1 MGRNTTIATLTDF
14 GTRDGYVGAMKGVL
28 RARCPAA
35 ALIDISHDIAPQD
48 VAGAATALAR
58 CYRYFPAATVFLVVV
73 DPGVGTARRALAVAA
88 GGYRFVA
95 PDNGV
100 LTAVLRSETG
110 WRAVALTDRQYWRE
124 MHSDTFHGRDIFA
137 PVAAHWANG
146 VDMMAFGDEITDPLL
161 LSMTTAVWDVET
173 GSFRGEVRDV
183 DRFGNLLTNIGP
195 FVRVGDALEWQ
206 GGMGELRT
214 LPVKSACVQVGGQEL
229 RGIQRTYGSVTR
241 GKLLALIDSSG
252 YLEIAIREG
261 DAAAALGLG
270 RGAPVALWVGA

>member
-1 MGRNTTIATLTDF
+1 MVTNTTIAMLTDF
-14 GTRDGYVGAMKGVL
+14 GTRDGYVGTVKGVL
-28 RARCPAA
+28 RARYPAA

-58 CYRYFPAATVFLVVV
+58 CYRYFPVATVFLVVV

-100 LTAVLRSETG
+100 LTAVFRSETG

-161 LSMTTAVWDVET
+161 LSMTTAIWDAET
-173 GSFRGEVRDV
+173 GRFRGEVRDV

-206 GGMGELRT
+206 NDTDDQMT
-214 LPVKSACVQVGGQEL
+214 LQAERAHVQVVGQEL
-229 RGIQRTYGSVTR
+229 CGIQRTYGEVMR
-241 GKLLALIDSSG
+241 GEMLALIDSGG

-270 RGAPVALWVGA
+270 RGAAVALWVSE